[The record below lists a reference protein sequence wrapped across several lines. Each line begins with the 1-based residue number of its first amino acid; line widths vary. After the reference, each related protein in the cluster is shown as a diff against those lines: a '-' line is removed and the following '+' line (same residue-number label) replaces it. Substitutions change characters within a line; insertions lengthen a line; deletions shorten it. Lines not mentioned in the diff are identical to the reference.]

1 MKNDEIRQ
9 ANRKALPKFLLFAV
23 ACAII
28 GGVIGY
34 FSGYGAAKGG
44 LEQLTARIKE
54 AGAFFG
60 THIAPWLMLALAAAV
75 PAVCIPIYRSARK
88 LAAAWDGEDE
98 AVSDAIDRRLSEVI
112 WLTSAALILSYFLIA
127 ASYSGGFAAFDSRNS
142 TIVLF
147 VGVAAFLA
155 VMVEAVILQQ
165 KCVDAAKQTNPE
177 KKASVYDMRF
187 QKKWME
193 DCDEAE
199 KLMIGKCAYKAYAAT
214 NTACAVL
221 AIALAVCALVFD
233 IGFLPSFMVCL
244 IWIVNLTVYCRE
256 AMRCSGAG
264 SKIA

>member
-1 MKNDEIRQ
+1 M
-9 ANRKALPKFLLFAV
+9 
-23 ACAII
+23 
-28 GGVIGY
+28 
-34 FSGYGAAKGG
+34 
-44 LEQLTARIKE
+44 
-54 AGAFFG
+54 
-60 THIAPWLMLALAAAV
+60 
-75 PAVCIPIYRSARK
+75 
-88 LAAAWDGEDE
+88 
-98 AVSDAIDRRLSEVI
+98 IDRRLSEVI
-112 WLTSAALILSYFLIA
+112 WRTSAALILSYFLIA

-142 TIVLF
+142 TVVLF

-214 NTACAVL
+214 NTVCTVL
-221 AIALAVCALVFD
+221 AIVLAVCALVFD

-244 IWIVNLTVYCRE
+244 VWIVNLTVYCRE